1 MQNVLR
7 NYGTVDFQQTIPCNL
22 PHHTNSLIKYQK
34 SWGGYNISH
43 SCKTPSTLR
52 KYNWCHVAA
61 GVSPK
66 RGHPQ
71 AGLASS
77 GSQPQA
83 RSILSVVTHTRAD
96 TTAAHAT
103 AADVMMADVTVACAA
118 VACFRCSNL
127 SYIIMQLV
135 TCAVFYDVGA
145 AMLKSPCHNPYFW
158 LQGIILADRCHCT
171 LTRTQN

>member
-1 MQNVLR
+1 MLR
-7 NYGTVDFQQTIPCNL
+7 NDGTVDSQQTIPCNL
-22 PHHTNSLIKYQK
+22 PHHTNSLIQCQK

-43 SCKTPSTLR
+43 SCKTPATLR
-52 KYNWCHVAA
+52 KYSWCHVAP

-71 AGLASS
+71 SGLASS

-83 RSILSVVTHTRAD
+83 TSILSVVTHTRAD

-103 AADVMMADVTVACAA
+103 ATDVMMADVIVACAA

-135 TCAVFYDVGA
+135 TCGVFYGVGA
-145 AMLKSPCHNPYFW
+145 VMLKSPCHNPCFW
-158 LQGIILADRCHCT
+158 LQAIILADRCHCT

>member
-1 MQNVLR
+1 MLR
-7 NYGTVDFQQTIPCNL
+7 NDGAVDFHQIIPCNL

-43 SCKTPSTLR
+43 SCKTLATVK
-52 KYNWCHVAA
+52 KYSWCHVAA
-61 GVSPK
+61 AVRLK

-71 AGLASS
+71 AGLASN
-77 GSQPQA
+77 GGQPQA
-83 RSILSVVTHTRAD
+83 RSILSVVAHTRAD

-103 AADVMMADVTVACAA
+103 AADVMVADVTVACAA
-118 VACFRCSNL
+118 VACFGWSNL

-135 TCAVFYDVGA
+135 TCAVFYDAEA
-145 AMLKSPCHNPYFW
+145 AMLKSPCHNPCFL
-158 LQGIILADRCHCT
+158 LQGIILADRICHCT